1 MMDFLSA
8 MQLGLMT
15 ALQPMNLLYCF
26 IGVFIGTM
34 IGVLPGIGPSGAIAI
49 LMPITFNIP
58 AVSAIIM
65 LAGIYYGAMYGGS
78 TTSILVNIPGEAA
91 SVVTCIDG
99 YQMARQGRAGPAL
112 GISAFGSF
120 IAGISGIIML
130 SFLAPSL
137 AQVALDFGPPEFFS
151 LMVLGL
157 TLVIYLG
164 SASMVKALMM
174 ASIGAVLGC
183 IGQDPILAAP
193 RLTYGLEALLDGLDL
208 IPIIMGLFG
217 ISEVLLNLEK
227 DVKRQ
232 IYETKI
238 KGLLPSREDWKL
250 SSKPIVRGSLLGFFL
265 GVVPGGGALLASF
278 TSYAIEK
285 KFSKHPEKFGHG
297 AIEGVAGPETA
308 NNAGTMGAMVP
319 LLTLGIPSNVA
330 MALLLA
336 ALMIHGTPP
345 GPLLIQNHPDLFW
358 GIMASMI
365 IGNFL
370 LLLLNLPLIGMW
382 VKVLKIPYKVLFP
395 LIIIFCLIGAYSV
408 HMNVMDIL
416 IMLVFGVFGYFMRKF
431 GYDGAPLVLAFILA
445 PMMETALRQS
455 LIISRGDFGIF
466 IHRPYPYS
474 LVALV
479 TAVLFLVMPLIPFL
493 RKKREKLVAEE
504 D

>member
-1 MMDFLSA
+1 VDFLSA
-8 MQLGLMT
+8 MHLGFMT
-15 ALQPMNLLYCF
+15 ALQPLNLFYCF
-26 IGVFIGTM
+26 VGVFIGTL

-49 LMPITFNIP
+49 LMPTTFNIP
-58 AVSAIIM
+58 SVSAIIM

-130 SFLAPSL
+130 SILAPSL

-151 LMVLGL
+151 LMILGL
-157 TLVIYLG
+157 TLVVYLG
-164 SASMVKALMM
+164 SSSMIKALMM
-174 ASIGAVLGC
+174 AAVGAILGC
-183 IGQDPILAAP
+183 IGQDPILATP
-193 RLTYGLEALLDGLDL
+193 RLTYGLDVLFDGLDL

-217 ISEVLLNLEK
+217 ISEVLLNLE
-227 DVKRQ
+227 VEEKRE

-238 KGLLPSREDWKL
+238 KGLLPSLEDWKL
-250 SSKPIVRGSLLGFFL
+250 STKPILRGSLLGFFL
-265 GVVPGGGALLASF
+265 GVIPGGGALLASF

-319 LLTLGIPSNVA
+319 LLTLGIPTNVA

-345 GPLLIQNHPDLFW
+345 GPLLIQNHPELFW
-358 GIMASMI
+358 GILASMFF
-365 IGNFL
+365 GNL
-370 LLLLNLPLIGMW
+370 MLLLLNLPLIGIW
-382 VKVLKIPYKVLFP
+382 VKVLKVPYKVLFP
-395 LIIIFCLIGAYSV
+395 LIVIFCIIGAYSV
-408 HMNVMDIL
+408 HMNIMDVL
-416 IMLVFGVFGYFMRKF
+416 IMLFFGVLGYFMRKF

-455 LIISRGDFGIF
+455 LIVSKGDFSIF
-466 IHRPYPYS
+466 ITRSYS
-474 LVALV
+474 LIALA
-479 TAVLFLVMPLIPFL
+479 TAIIFLLMPLIPFF
-493 RKKREKLVAEE
+493 RKKREKLAIEN

>member
-1 MMDFLSA
+1 MDFLSA
-8 MQLGLMT
+8 MQLGLST
-15 ALQPMNLLYCF
+15 AFQPMNILYCF

-49 LMPITFNIP
+49 LMPMTFNISSL
-58 AVSAIIM
+58 SAIII

-91 SVVTCIDG
+91 SVVTCLDG
-99 YQMARQGRAGPAL
+99 YQMARKGRAGPAL

-120 IAGISGIIML
+120 IAGILGIL
-130 SFLAPSL
+130 FLAVLAPSL
-137 AQVALDFGPPEFFS
+137 ANIALDFGPPEFFS

-164 SASMVKALMM
+164 SASMIKALMM
-174 ASIGAVLGC
+174 AAFGVVLGC
-183 IGQDPILAAP
+183 VGQDPILATP
-193 RLTYGLEALLDGLDL
+193 RLTYGLEALFDGMDL
-208 IPIIMGLFG
+208 IPVIMGLFG
-217 ISEVLLNLEK
+217 ISEVLINLEK
-227 DVKRQ
+227 PAQRQ
-232 IYETKI
+232 IYETEI
-238 KGLLPSREDWKL
+238 KGLLPTLEDWKKSVL
-250 SSKPIVRGSLLGFFL
+250 PIARGSTIGFFL
-265 GVVPGGGALLASF
+265 GIVPGGGALLASF

-285 KFSKHPEKFGHG
+285 KFSKYPEKFGTG

-358 GIMASMI
+358 GILASMI
-365 IGNFL
+365 LGNFL
-370 LLLLNLPLIGMW
+370 LLILNLPLIGMW
-382 VKVLKIPYKVLFP
+382 VQILKIPYRVLFP

-408 HMNVMDIL
+408 HYTVVDIL
-416 IMLVFGVFGYFMRKF
+416 IMLIFGILGYFMKKY
-431 GYDGAPLVLAFILA
+431 GYDGAPLVLAFILG

-455 LIISRGDFGIF
+455 LIVSHGSFAIF
-466 IHRPYPYS
+466 LQRPYS
-474 LVALV
+474 VVALI
-479 TAVLFLVMPLIPFL
+479 TAFIFLGLPLIPFI
-493 RKKREKLVAEE
+493 RKKREKLIA
-504 D
+504 DDA

>member
-1 MMDFLSA
+1 MDFWNA
-8 MQLGLMT
+8 MQIGFAN
-15 ALQPMNLLYCF
+15 ALQPMNILYCF
-26 IGVFIGTM
+26 LGVFIGTL

-49 LMPITFNIP
+49 LMPVTFNISSL
-58 AVSAIIM
+58 SAIII

-99 YQMARQGRAGPAL
+99 YQMARKGRAGPAL

-120 IAGISGIIML
+120 IAGISGIIL
-130 SFLAPSL
+130 LAILAPSL

-164 SASMVKALMM
+164 SSSIVKALMM
-174 ASIGAVLGC
+174 AAFGVVLGC
-183 IGQDPILAAP
+183 IGQDPILGTP
-193 RLTYGLEALLDGLDL
+193 RLTYGIEALFDGVDL
-208 IPIIMGLFG
+208 IPVIMGLFG
-217 ISEVLLNLEK
+217 ISEVLINLEK
-227 DVKRQ
+227 KEHRE

-238 KGLLPSREDWKL
+238 QGLLPNRDDWKV
-250 SSKPIVRGSLLGFFL
+250 SAKPIIRGTLLGFFL
-265 GVVPGGGALLASF
+265 GIVPGGGALLASF
-278 TSYAIEK
+278 ASYAIEK
-285 KFSKHPEKFGHG
+285 KFSKRPEKFGTG

-336 ALMIHGTPP
+336 ALIIHGTHP
-345 GPLLIQNHPDLFW
+345 GPMLISNHPDLFW
-358 GIMASMI
+358 GILASMI
-365 IGNFL
+365 LGNFL
-370 LLLLNLPLIGMW
+370 LLLLNLPLIGIW

-395 LIIIFCLIGAYSV
+395 LILMFCLIGAYSV
-408 HMNVMDIL
+408 HLNPVDIL
-416 IMLVFGVFGYFMRKF
+416 IMLFFGALGYVMKKYE
-431 GYDGAPLVLAFILA
+431 YDGAPLVLAFILG

-455 LIISRGDFGIF
+455 LIVSHGNFGIF
-466 IHRPYPYS
+466 LTRPYS

-479 TAVLFLVMPLIPFL
+479 TALLFLAFPLIPFM
-493 RKKREKLVAEE
+493 RKKREKIIAEQL
-504 D
+504 

>member
-1 MMDFLSA
+1 VDFLSA
-8 MQLGLMT
+8 MHLGFMT
-15 ALQPMNLLYCF
+15 ALQPLNLFYCF
-26 IGVFIGTM
+26 VGVFIGTL

-49 LMPITFNIP
+49 LMPTTFNIP
-58 AVSAIIM
+58 SVSAIIM

-130 SFLAPSL
+130 SILAPSL

-151 LMVLGL
+151 LMILGL
-157 TLVIYLG
+157 TLVVYLG
-164 SASMVKALMM
+164 SSSMIKALMM
-174 ASIGAVLGC
+174 AAVGAILGC
-183 IGQDPILAAP
+183 IGQDPILATP
-193 RLTYGLEALLDGLDL
+193 RLTYGLDVLFDGLDL

-217 ISEVLLNLEK
+217 ISEVLLNLE
-227 DVKRQ
+227 VEEKRE

-238 KGLLPSREDWKL
+238 KGLLPSLEDWKL
-250 SSKPIVRGSLLGFFL
+250 STKPILRGSLLGFFL
-265 GVVPGGGALLASF
+265 GVIPGGGALLASF

-319 LLTLGIPSNVA
+319 LLTLGIPTNVA

-345 GPLLIQNHPDLFW
+345 GPLLIQNHPELFW
-358 GIMASMI
+358 GILASMFF
-365 IGNFL
+365 GNL
-370 LLLLNLPLIGMW
+370 MLLLLNLPLIGIW
-382 VKVLKIPYKVLFP
+382 VKVLKVPYKVLFP
-395 LIIIFCLIGAYSV
+395 LIVIFCIIGAYSV
-408 HMNVMDIL
+408 HMNIMDVL
-416 IMLVFGVFGYFMRKF
+416 IMLFFGVLGYFMRKF

-455 LIISRGDFGIF
+455 LIVSKGDFSIF
-466 IHRPYPYS
+466 ITRPYS
-474 LVALV
+474 LIALA
-479 TAVLFLVMPLIPFL
+479 TAIIFLLMPLIPFF
-493 RKKREKLVAEE
+493 RKKREKLAIEN